1 LHAGLDLCKCVLQQ
15 MKRVINKGPLPYQY
29 MKVVLCVSTIFYIDR
44 RIDRHCDG
52 ILPQFMLKHDMAIV
66 CC

>member
-1 LHAGLDLCKCVLQQ
+1 